1 MPVRATPP
9 APALQVLASL
19 PSLDIRLRDTYAAR
33 FVSLFVSFFLFFF
46 VFVMFL
52 SFLFQLMGPKM
63 MWILQHIA
71 FSLYGIIRIFAVL
84 SNLQMLASTKR
95 PLLLLPLKDEFV
107 ALVTKLFSELYN

>member
-1 MPVRATPP
+1 MQTSKRSAIHIY
-9 APALQVLASL
+9 VLVS
-19 PSLDIRLRDTYAAR
+19 PSSRDLY
-33 FVSLFVSFFLFFF
+33 SCSDQLC
-46 VFVMFL
+46 
-52 SFLFQLMGPKM
+52 QLMGPKM